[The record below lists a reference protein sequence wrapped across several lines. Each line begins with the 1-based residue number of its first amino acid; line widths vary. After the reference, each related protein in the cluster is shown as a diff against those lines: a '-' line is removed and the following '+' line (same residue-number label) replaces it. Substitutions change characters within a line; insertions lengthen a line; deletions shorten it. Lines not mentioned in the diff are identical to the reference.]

1 MLQRK
6 ATQDLTP
13 ERFRFVPM
21 LDMSRRWT
29 DADLYEFFRLS
40 REETDYIEMSVK
52 PRSVNLSLDSPI
64 PASHMP
70 GGKKFRS

>member
-1 MLQRK
+1 
-6 ATQDLTP
+6 
-13 ERFRFVPM
+13 
-21 LDMSRRWT
+21 MSRRWT